1 MPADGMISVM
11 DRSAPFL
18 AAFRNSL
25 AVGDFAP
32 DFDAL
37 TPLGHRIRLFDDAL
51 AGRPIWLAFLGDLDQ
66 PDVAAVFADL
76 ARTEAQIEAS
86 GAHLVLVT
94 SHTDGPRQ
102 RALSREQG
110 LHAPILGDCNG
121 ALFARY
127 GMVRGQDLE
136 SQACSAR
143 SFLITAHG
151 QIHSI
156 ADHPST
162 PIEDL
167 MDAVSDLTS
176 GPNPTAGAGWIPGH
190 APILI
195 IPKALEAEDCAA
207 LISYFNTTDG
217 FRVAK
222 PGPGESGD
230 YKFPVSDY
238 NRQDRIDHVIQDQA
252 LLARLDKRI
261 NERVI
266 PQIAKAFA
274 FQVTRRETLHIARYA
289 GPRQGIEIGHRDNTH
304 PATQY
309 RRFALSIALNDDY
322 EGGGLVFR
330 EFSDQGYRG
339 EPGTAFVFS
348 SSLLHEIEETTAGV
362 RYNLISHFFNEAA
375 AQPQRR

>member
-1 MPADGMISVM
+1 MSAQGTISVIR
-11 DRSAPFL
+11 RSAPYL
-18 AAFRNSL
+18 AAFRNQL
-25 AVGDFAP
+25 DVGDYAP

-37 TPLGHRIRLFDDAL
+37 TPLGHRIRLFDDAF
-51 AGRPIWLAFLGDLDQ
+51 AGRPILLVFIGDLDR
-66 PDVAAVFADL
+66 PPVAATFREL
-76 ARTEAQIEAS
+76 AQAEARIEKS

-102 RALSREQG
+102 RALAREQG

-127 GMVRGQDLE
+127 GMVRGQDLD
-136 SQACSAR
+136 SAITAR

-156 ADHPST
+156 TDHPRIPLEET
-162 PIEDL
+162 
-167 MDAVSDLTS
+167 MDALNDLTS
-176 GPNPTAGAGWIPGH
+176 SQTAENGEGWIPGH

-195 IPKALEAEDCAA
+195 IPKALEADDCAA
-207 LISYFNTTDG
+207 LIAHFNTSDG

-261 NERVI
+261 NDRI
-266 PQIAKAFA
+266 LPQIAKAFA

-289 GPRQGIEIGHRDNTH
+289 GPRQGIEIGHRDNQH

-339 EPGTAFVFS
+339 EPGTAFIFS
-348 SSLLHEIEETTAGV
+348 SSLLHEIEETTQGV
-362 RYNLISHFFNEAA
+362 RYNLISHFFNDAS

>member
-1 MPADGMISVM
+1 M
-11 DRSAPFL
+11 
-18 AAFRNSL
+18 AAFRNRL
-25 AVGDFAP
+25 DVGDYAP

-37 TPLGHRIRLFDDAL
+37 TPLGHRIRLFDDAM
-51 AGRPIWLAFLGDLDQ
+51 AGRPILLVFIGDLDC
-66 PDVAAVFADL
+66 PHVARTFSDL
-76 ARTEAQIEAS
+76 ARAERRIEQA

-127 GMVRGQDLE
+127 GLVRGQDLE
-136 SQACSAR
+136 GEIAAR

-156 ADHPST
+156 TDHPRIPLEET
-162 PIEDL
+162 
-167 MDAVSDLTS
+167 MDALSDLTS
-176 GPNPTAGAGWIPGH
+176 GPAADSGAGWIPGH

-195 IPKALEAEDCAA
+195 IPKAFDPDDCET
-207 LISYFNTTDG
+207 LIEHFNTSDG

-222 PGPGESGD
+222 PGPGEAGD

-238 NRQDRIDHVIQDQA
+238 NRQDRIDHVIKDQA

-261 NERVI
+261 NERVL

-289 GPRQGIEIGHRDNTH
+289 GPRQGIEIGHRDNTS

-309 RRFALSIALNDDY
+309 RRFALSVALNDDY

-330 EFSDQGYRG
+330 EFSNRGYRG

-362 RYNLISHFFNEAA
+362 RYNLISHFFNDAA
-375 AQPQRR
+375 AQQPRR

>member
-1 MPADGMISVM
+1 MSAHSQISVIN
-11 DRSAPFL
+11 RSAPFL
-18 AAFRNSL
+18 AAFRNQL
-25 AVGDFAP
+25 DVGDYAP

-37 TPLGHRIRLFDDAL
+37 TPLGHRIRLFDDAF
-51 AGRPIWLAFLGDLDQ
+51 AGRPILLVFLGDLDR
-66 PDVAAVFADL
+66 PDVSEAFTAL
-76 ARTEAQIEAS
+76 AQMEPRIEQS
-86 GAHLVLVT
+86 GAHLVIVT

-102 RALSREQG
+102 RALSRERG

-127 GMVRGQDLE
+127 GLVRGQDLHGE
-136 SQACSAR
+136 TCAR

-156 ADHPST
+156 SDQPRT
-162 PIEDL
+162 PLEDI
-167 MDAVSDLTS
+167 MDALQDLTS
-176 GPNPTAGAGWIPGH
+176 GQTAQTGAGWIPGH

-195 IPKALEAEDCAA
+195 IPKAFEAEDCAT
-207 LISYFNTTDG
+207 LIEHFNTSDG

-238 NRQDRIDHVIQDQA
+238 NRQDRIDHVIQDKA

-261 NERVI
+261 NDRVL

-274 FQVTRRETLHIARYA
+274 FQVTRRETLHIARYS
-289 GPRQGIEIGHRDNTH
+289 GPRQGIEIGHRDNTN

-309 RRFALSIALNDDY
+309 RRFALSVALNDDY

-330 EFSDQGYRG
+330 EFSDRGYRG

-362 RYNLISHFFNEAA
+362 RYNLISHFFNDAA

>member
-1 MPADGMISVM
+1 MSADGEISVIS
-11 DRSAPFL
+11 RSAPFL
-18 AAFRNSL
+18 AAFRKTIQ
-25 AVGDFAP
+25 VGDYAP

-37 TPLGHRIRLFDDAL
+37 TPQGHRIRLFDDSF
-51 AGRPIWLAFLGDLDQ
+51 AGRPILLVFMRDLDC
-66 PDVAAVFADL
+66 PDVSGTFADL
-76 ARTEAQIEAS
+76 ALLEPRIEQS
-86 GAHLVLVT
+86 GAHLILVT

-102 RALSREQG
+102 RALSRELG

-127 GMVRGQDLE
+127 GMVRGEDPGGRTT
-136 SQACSAR
+136 AR

-156 ADHPST
+156 SDHPQC
-162 PIEDL
+162 PLEDT
-167 MDAVSDLTS
+167 MDALNDLTS
-176 GPNPTAGAGWIPGH
+176 SPTAENGEGWIPGH

-207 LISYFNTTDG
+207 LIAHFNSTDG

-222 PGPGESGD
+222 PGPGEAGD

-238 NRQDRIDHVIQDQA
+238 NRQDRVDHVIQDQA

-261 NERVI
+261 GERVI

-274 FQVTRRETLHIARYA
+274 FPVTRRETLHIARYA
-289 GPRQGIEIGHRDNTH
+289 GPRQGIEIGHRDNTN

-362 RYNLISHFFNEAA
+362 RYNLISHFFNEAS